1 MTLFYIKTDFNYC
14 GCMDEYRVLFEDE
27 EAASM
32 WADEKAD
39 ERRTEYD
46 IGYEDEDGEDEE
58 AFIVVEEY
66 EAETHDSI
74 FYEPYKTEK
83 DQIFE

>member
-1 MTLFYIKTDFNYC
+1 
-14 GCMDEYRVLFEDE
+14 MDEYRVLFEDE
-27 EAASM
+27 SSAVE

-39 ERRTEYD
+39 ERRGEYD
-46 IGYEDEDGEDEE
+46 IGYEDEDGDEEE
-58 AFIVVEEY
+58 AFVVVEEY
-66 EAETHDSI
+66 EADTHDSS